1 MGEWESANV
10 EILTVGVA
18 GGTGSGKTTLTQA
31 LLAKCAGVSSVL
43 FHDNYYK
50 RQDELTFAEREKVNY
65 DDLDAFDND
74 LFVDH
79 LEALRSG
86 IAVESPIYDFADH
99 NRAAETTVVEPA
111 PVIIVEGILIF
122 AEPRICSL
130 LDIKLFVDTDADVRL
145 LRRIKRDVVDRGR
158 TLESVEEQYLG
169 TVKPMHELYVEP
181 SKRNADLI
189 IPEGGHNIVAMDMI
203 MRRIQAG
210 A

>member
-31 LLAKCAGVSSVL
+31 PLAKCAGVSSVL

-122 AEPRICSL
+122 AEPRICGL

-145 LRRIKRDVVDRGR
+145 CRAGSNAMSSTGGAPSNPSRSSTSARSSRCTSSTSSPR
-158 TLESVEEQYLG
+158 SATPTSSSPRAG
-169 TVKPMHELYVEP
+169 TT
-181 SKRNADLI
+181 SSRWT
-189 IPEGGHNIVAMDMI
+189 
-203 MRRIQAG
+203 
-210 A
+210 